1 MSVVVTGVWT
11 TRAEVINILTL
22 MKTSAQ
28 VVVTSVTTSDKSSSQ
43 DYTHLDDQTTLSHV
57 TTGFKP
63 FIISTVGIYCTLYH
77 SVLRF
82 WRNNLYVKPNIPLL
96 IILLILD
103 SVYLTVYRC
112 CKEKLHFDHFCN

>member
-22 MKTSAQ
+22 IKTTAR

-43 DYTHLDDQTTLSHV
+43 GYTHLDDQTTLSHV

-63 FIISTVGIYCTLYH
+63 FIIYTVEIYCTLYH